1 MYWFNISNRAINLL
15 PFTNSVLLALTCG
28 IGHSQVLYAPV
39 PISSITSAP
48 DAFRDSLVQVTGH
61 VVFMKHYGTQVD
73 GYPYTR
79 IEISD
84 ATDTI
89 GLITIYP
96 LFQIGDSLSV
106 AGLYIPKRTLGRIVI
121 GTNEIDARKGF
132 VEVYKG
138 GYEAIMAQSSNMSV
152 PVMQVDT
159 PESLT
164 LYWLSLLGFVVAIV
178 SIVPIIFR
186 SRRFNVGAAIS
197 LELEPRLV
205 VGNETSYIS
214 FALRLNKLS
223 AINPVLSENIKL
235 EAGGQIFVPDRVL
248 DDRGERIKFPME
260 LERSQSIQLLVSSER
275 MMKHLSQNDSLMITI
290 RDEYCRKRFRRRV
303 TVNFIAHSTTPL
315 TSPNQPH

>member
-1 MYWFNISNRAINLL
+1 
-15 PFTNSVLLALTCG
+15 
-28 IGHSQVLYAPV
+28 
-39 PISSITSAP
+39 
-48 DAFRDSLVQVTGH
+48 
-61 VVFMKHYGTQVD
+61 MKHYGTQVD